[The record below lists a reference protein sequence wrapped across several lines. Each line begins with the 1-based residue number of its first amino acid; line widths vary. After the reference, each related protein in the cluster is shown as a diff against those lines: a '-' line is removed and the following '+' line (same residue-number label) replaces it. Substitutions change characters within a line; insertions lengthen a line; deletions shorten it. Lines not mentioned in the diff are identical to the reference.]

1 MGTRIG
7 ENALFMGVSIHATTS
22 PKKLLLNG
30 LPKWEPRIDLEHQAG
45 RENFEALKRK
55 QYAPNSNGK
64 RLRA

>member
-22 PKKLLLNG
+22 PKKL
-30 LPKWEPRIDLEHQAG
+30 PKWEPRIDFEHQAG